1 MSNLVAATVTTIPGL
16 ATSGATGCATA
27 SQCTTFPGQVTGGTS
42 GLSVGSSSSFGLSS
56 IVSVAVEVLAIA
68 SVAALV
74 GIIIIAVVA
83 NRADPDPTGRRP
95 QSVYFFVVSFVT
107 ITTGIFGSAL
117 FVASLLL
124 ITAHHSSSAGHS
136 ILRLMLVSAL
146 IFVISLRFFLTHLR
160 RGLGLARAEGVP
172 SGPSHRVGQSY
183 ISVVSF
189 VSILA
194 LLLTGVLTI
203 YLIFA
208 VASPT
213 TFGSFGGRS
222 DSVRILIESLYLGL
236 VAVLVLWTHSSLL
249 MPRLAVFG
257 RTSPPADNSLPPN
270 ANID

>member
-1 MSNLVAATVTTIPGL
+1 VSNLVATTVTTIPGL

-27 SQCTTFPGQVTGGTS
+27 SQCATLPSQIAGGSS
-42 GLSVGSSSSFGLSS
+42 GLSAGSSSSFGLSS
-56 IVSVAVEVLAIA
+56 IVSVVVE
-68 SVAALV
+68 VAALV

-146 IFVISLRFFLTHLR
+146 IFVMSLRFFLTHLR

-249 MPRLAVFG
+249 MPRLALFG
-257 RTSPPADNSLPPN
+257 RASPPADNPLPPSV
-270 ANID
+270 NID